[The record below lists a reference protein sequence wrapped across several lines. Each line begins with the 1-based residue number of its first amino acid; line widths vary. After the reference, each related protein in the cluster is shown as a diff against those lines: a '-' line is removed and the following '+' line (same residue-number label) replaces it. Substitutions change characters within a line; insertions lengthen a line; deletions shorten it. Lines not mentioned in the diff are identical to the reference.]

1 MNKFILSIATA
12 AAFMASGAIAA
23 TIVSVEAAG
32 VQSTTIGFG
41 QTAVENFDALP
52 LLPPPNMQTPVS
64 ASFTDFG
71 VTATFSMTSILAA
84 DEFGGAG
91 GIGNQVAVRQTG
103 DFDISFTGRPLNYF
117 GLWASSL
124 DGANTVRFF
133 QGLTLLSST
142 NLTIIPLG
150 PLYNGNPNGNFL
162 NQNDSE
168 KYAFFNFR
176 VTEGFDRVVL
186 SQNGGGG
193 FELDNL
199 TIGFVPEPGTWAM
212 LITGFG
218 MIGFAARRRRI
229 AVAA

>member
-1 MNKFILSIATA
+1 MNKFILSITTA

-23 TIVSVEAAG
+23 TIVSVEAPG

-41 QTAVENFDALP
+41 QTAVENFDALTP
-52 LLPPPNMQTPVS
+52 GMQAPVNTSFAAIGVS
-64 ASFTDFG
+64 AI
-71 VTATFSMTSILAA
+71 FSMTLISAA
-84 DEFGGAG
+84 DQFGGAG
-91 GIGNQVAVRQTG
+91 GIGNQVAINQI
-103 DFDISFTGRPLNYF
+103 DDLDISFTGTPLNYF

-124 DGANTVRFF
+124 DGNNTVTFF
-133 QGLTLLSST
+133 QGLTQLSST
-142 NLTIIPLG
+142 NLTIISLG

-162 NQNDSE
+162 NQNNSE

-193 FELDNL
+193 FELDNV